1 MHTDAVLELDEPAA
15 DLDLEAAVHDGVQA
29 VRILAPQVLDTER
42 PEATLAL
49 IRLLRE
55 AAADGIPIT
64 WHGSVADGIDVS
76 LLVHLPP
83 PAPSPA
89 ASDAGAHAAAI
100 AAWRE
105 RYRPGLCY
113 SRLGPGFAFVTDVR
127 DVDASARYQVGL
139 TEAPRA
145 IEQLEA
151 VAVAADLDEAT
162 SRVLDDLEGER
173 LALRLG
179 SLVTIL
185 PYRMRRWP
193 VPSLEV

>member
-1 MHTDAVLELDEPAA
+1 VRTDAVLELDEPAA

-29 VRILAPQVLDTER
+29 VRIRAPQVLDTER

-49 IRLLRE
+49 VRLLRE

-64 WHGSVADGIDVS
+64 WHGSVADGIDAS

-89 ASDAGAHAAAI
+89 ASGTGADAAAI

-113 SRLGPGFAFVTDVR
+113 YRLGPGFAFVKDVR

-139 TEAPRA
+139 TDAPRA